1 MERSPTEP
9 PVTVQGARVLIRR
22 PRTGKML
29 AVLAVLLAAVAAQ
42 GAGGPV
48 MIPIGGFTAL
58 LLGLASWFWAGR
70 SLDGTLTLDD
80 HGVTVGAGPRALRF
94 ERGDI
99 LEGMVIPGA
108 RPRVQ
113 LTLHGDAVLEVAVDT
128 VQAADALLDRVG
140 LDPNHRALRFP
151 ARALAKQAAG
161 ALGGV
166 LIGGYLGFNLG
177 LLLVAAG
184 IPIAMVVAAPL
195 TLIFGAL
202 GAVSTR
208 PIELRIGTD
217 GITLRGAFKTRFVPF
232 AEIAGVG
239 ENGGDP
245 MLYYRDGHTEVIWN
259 SAVSKRPDL
268 LAALQHRVN
277 GALAANAEHEALM
290 ARATTLARLGR
301 PLDQWRAEVARLV
314 DPTKGYR
321 DAGLSRREAEA
332 LLDDVR
338 SPIEHRI
345 AAAMALRSLDGEAG
359 STRIRV
365 AAEGCASAEM
375 RAALERAGDGSLD
388 EATLERAVAAVEKGR
403 GWT

>member
-290 ARATTLARLGR
+290 ARATTLARRGR